1 MIKILITGA
10 EGQVGQALNQEASL
24 QNIDCVAY
32 SRKDLDI
39 TSPSMIGMALHRH
52 QPTVVINAA
61 AYTNVERAEEDPG
74 SAYAVNAEAVESL
87 AKASHREDIPLLHL
101 STDYVFSGEKN
112 APYVE
117 TDPTKPLNVYGA
129 SKLAGELAIQ
139 KNMDQY
145 IILRTSSVFSTSGHN
160 FVKTMRRLFQEQ
172 TEVRVVNDQKS
183 APTSA
188 IAIAK
193 ALLNIARRV
202 SSHSENFS
210 DWGIYHFSGA
220 PDITWYDF
228 AHAIYNSSASEKLKL
243 QTLSPIQSSELNSK
257 VKRPLYSFLNSEKIK
272 DIFDIDPCDW
282 QDDLRHTISFLQQEV
297 ASS

>member
-1 MIKILITGA
+1 
-10 EGQVGQALNQEASL
+10 
-24 QNIDCVAY
+24 
-32 SRKDLDI
+32 
-39 TSPSMIGMALHRH
+39 MALHRH

-61 AYTNVERAEEDPG
+61 AYTNVERAEEDPT
-74 SAYAVNAEAVESL
+74 SAYAINAEAVESL
-87 AKASHREDIPLLHL
+87 AKASHREHIPLLHL

-172 TEVRVVNDQKS
+172 TEVSVVNDQKS
-183 APTSA
+183 GPTSA

-193 ALLNIARRV
+193 ALLTIGQQV
-202 SSHSENFS
+202 SSHSQNFS
-210 DWGIYHFSGA
+210 DWGIYHFSGSPA
-220 PDITWYDF
+220 VTWYDF
-228 AHAIYNSSASEKLKL
+228 AHAIYKASMLENLRL
-243 QTLSPIQSSELNSK
+243 QTLCPIQSLALKSK
-257 VKRPLYSFLNSEKIK
+257 VKRPLYSVLNSEKIK
-272 DIFDIDPCDW
+272 EVFDIDPCDW
-282 QDDLRHTISFLQQEV
+282 QDDLRDTISFLKKEV
-297 ASS
+297 A